1 MRRSG
6 SRAVINVGAADTPKM
21 EGYLYKKNK
30 SGGGLMRSSWSK
42 RWVWINDERGR
53 MHLCR
58 KKGQEGS
65 TVFSLSEVSVIE
77 SLDPLSP
84 DADGSMF
91 CIKVVQAPLSVVLR
105 CRDENERKRW
115 LSALQ
120 VRSARWVDTRGAELA
135 ENKLTAA
142 AVIKG
147 GASAPSP
154 AYAPYAPKAALPDY
168 LTSTSTQSLKSAPS
182 TLANSDDSD
191 DDSSHTD
198 ADTRFFNSFQVDA
211 DEARRGVEADEMT
224 EVVSLS

>member
-1 MRRSG
+1 MDQRRTWKDALVQKKGARGVDRGAHAHLAPFPTRALAPALRRRS
-6 SRAVINVGAADTPKM
+6 SA
-21 EGYLYKKNK
+21 
-30 SGGGLMRSSWSK
+30 SSKCLPTDDS
-42 RWVWINDERGR
+42 
-53 MHLCR
+53 CR
-58 KKGQEGS
+58 Q
-65 TVFSLSEVSVIE
+65 FSLSEVSVIE